1 MSKDAHL
8 KKATILGGIVE
19 LTYDDD
25 TSLIVK
31 KTDYDRVFQ
40 CMISCP
46 KSEIL
51 RDYAINTY
59 YGFVQNSRMNNSYVP
74 CGKCIDKIVFGIYVE
89 NDGCISEASVI
100 WERIGSEVIPYLR
113 VFCDGISV
121 AYSDKFQAIIK
132 EFNGV
137 DNITTQEFSKLLVK
151 HGFRDESDKLLN
163 D

>member
-8 KKATILGGIVE
+8 KKATILGEIVE

-46 KSEIL
+46 KSEIQ
-51 RDYAINTY
+51 RDYALNTY

-74 CGKCIDKIVFGIYVE
+74 CGKCIDKIVFGIYIE
-89 NDGCISEASVI
+89 NEGCISEATMI
-100 WERIGSEVIPYLR
+100 WENEIIPYLR
-113 VFCDGISV
+113 IFCDGLLA
-121 AYSDKFQAIIK
+121 AYSDKFMGIINELK
-132 EFNGV
+132 GH
-137 DNITTQEFSKLLVK
+137 DNIAPNEFSEMLIK
-151 HGFRDESDKLLN
+151 HGFRDNSDKFLTA
-163 D
+163 

>member
-8 KKATILGGIVE
+8 KKATILGEIVE

-46 KSEIL
+46 KSEIQ
-51 RDYAINTY
+51 RDYALNTY

-74 CGKCIDKIVFGIYVE
+74 CGKCIDKIVFGIYIE
-89 NDGCISEASVI
+89 NEGCISEATMI
-100 WERIGSEVIPYLR
+100 WENEIIPYLR
-113 VFCDGISV
+113 IFCDV
-121 AYSDKFQAIIK
+121 LLAAYSDKFMGIINELK
-132 EFNGV
+132 GH
-137 DNITTQEFSKLLVK
+137 DNIAPNEFSEMLIK
-151 HGFRDESDKLLN
+151 HGFRDNSDKFLTA
-163 D
+163 